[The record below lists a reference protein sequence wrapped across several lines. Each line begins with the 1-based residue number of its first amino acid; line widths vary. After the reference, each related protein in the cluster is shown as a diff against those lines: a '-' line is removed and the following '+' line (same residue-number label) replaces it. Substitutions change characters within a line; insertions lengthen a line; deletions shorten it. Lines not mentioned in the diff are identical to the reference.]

1 MAYHISYIGL
11 LLALSVVCCNAA
23 EQQHLRGRGNQKTER
38 TLHDIFLTAYR
49 IVSPQQ
55 SHHKR
60 IQTIPAVNNNSDLK
74 STYIQ
79 QCQSYLLDDPSI
91 TNDGIISQVDF
102 ANMLLNQC
110 QQLDMCP
117 HKKLKFEQLDI
128 NLQLKFINGIC
139 YHQDRVDKFN
149 CIKNLNVMWLEGELF
164 GFELD
169 GDEDVDTLVYDMCT
183 DTYTDAV
190 KMGFAR
196 TNGKKLM
203 CLFSALLLDIRSTN
217 INCII
222 DSIHACSTNP
232 FPQYCIAYYE
242 AFTDTF
248 KWSFKTACVSN
259 NLSF

>member
-1 MAYHISYIGL
+1 MAYRISYIGFL
-11 LLALSVVCCNAA
+11 LSLLSVVCCNAV

-38 TLHDIFLTAYR
+38 TLHDIFLTALDED
-49 IVSPQQ
+49 VSPQQ

-60 IQTIPAVNNNSDLK
+60 IQTIPTANNSDLK
-74 STYIQ
+74 RTYIQ
-79 QCQSYLLDDPSI
+79 QCQSYLLDNPSI

-102 ANMLLNQC
+102 ANMLLSQC

-117 HKKLKFEQLDI
+117 YKKLKFEQLDI

-149 CIKNLNVMWLEGELF
+149 CIKNLNVMWLEGDLF

-183 DTYTDAV
+183 DTYADAV

-196 TNGKKLM
+196 SNGK
-203 CLFSALLLDIRSTN
+203 
-217 INCII
+217 
-222 DSIHACSTNP
+222 
-232 FPQYCIAYYE
+232 
-242 AFTDTF
+242 
-248 KWSFKTACVSN
+248 
-259 NLSF
+259 

>member
-1 MAYHISYIGL
+1 MAYRISYIGL
-11 LLALSVVCCNAA
+11 LLALSVVSCNAA
-23 EQQHLRGRGNQKTER
+23 EQQHLRGRGNQKKER
-38 TLHDIFLTAYR
+38 SLNGIFSTAYR

-55 SHHKR
+55 SYNKR
-60 IQTIPAVNNNSDLK
+60 MQTIPTVNNNDLK

-79 QCQSYLLDDPSI
+79 QCQTYLLDDSSF

-110 QQLDMCP
+110 QLELDMCP
-117 HKKLKFEQLDI
+117 YKKLKFEQLDI

-196 TNGKKLM
+196 SNGK
-203 CLFSALLLDIRSTN
+203 
-217 INCII
+217 
-222 DSIHACSTNP
+222 
-232 FPQYCIAYYE
+232 
-242 AFTDTF
+242 
-248 KWSFKTACVSN
+248 
-259 NLSF
+259 